1 MLCTIHPIRV
11 QIVFTVLCTDFL
23 LLAIHPEAGKF
34 AVAPRATLLDNG
46 VLRCGAMNKQL
57 RRLKTC

>member
-1 MLCTIHPIRV
+1 MLCTIHPFRI
-11 QIVFTVLCTDFL
+11 QIVFAVLLISYFL
-23 LLAIHPEAGKF
+23 QYLPSEAGKF